1 MLPSSQGTLQ
11 RPCKQEHYE
20 KGVQRGEI
28 WSNVYDVVKLMCIV
42 KWATE
47 RN

>member
-1 MLPSSQGTLQ
+1 MLLSSQGTLQ